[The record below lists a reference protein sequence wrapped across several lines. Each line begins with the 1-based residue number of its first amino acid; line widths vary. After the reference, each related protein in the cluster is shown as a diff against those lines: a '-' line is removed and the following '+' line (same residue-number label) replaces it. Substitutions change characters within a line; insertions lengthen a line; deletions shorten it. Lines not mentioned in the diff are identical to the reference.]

1 MSCRLEKL
9 DAERQRRLFES
20 AAAEFAAHGFDG
32 ASLNRILE
40 KSGMSKSSLYYYFD
54 DKADLFTTLIER
66 SMAVLFREIGGFDP
80 EALTAETF
88 WSTFEELY
96 RRAIAVIN
104 KNGWLV
110 QFGGMFYRLRGDP
123 GKGSATGR
131 IFQAARNWVTIII
144 ERGQAL
150 GEVRTDLPQ
159 TLLIELDDVASG
171 VARPLGC
178 RALGRACGRRE
189 RGNATNAH
197 RAVPQPALSRSG
209 AGCLRRSALSALVA
223 QVASAAASLSR
234 QCSALKARLFPGSSR
249 GSNLARP

>member
-54 DKADLFTTLIER
+54 DKADLFTTMIER
-66 SMAVLFREIGGFDP
+66 SMAALFREIGGFDP
-80 EALTAETF
+80 VALTAETF

-96 RRAIAVIN
+96 RRAIVIVG
-104 KNGWLV
+104 KNAWLV
-110 QFGGMFYRLRGDP
+110 QFGGMFYRLRGTP

-131 IFQAARNWVTIII
+131 VFQVARNWVTIII
-144 ERGQAL
+144 ERGQTL

-159 TLLIELDDVASG
+159 SLLIDLTMSLLELLDRWVVAHWNEL
-171 VARPLGC
+171 AADEKEEMPRKHI
-178 RALGRACGRRE
+178 ALFRR
-189 RGNATNAH
+189 
-197 RAVPQPALSRSG
+197 L
-209 AGCLRRSALSALVA
+209 LSAE
-223 QVASAAASLSR
+223 AAMTVSDH
-234 QCSALKARLFPGSSR
+234 
-249 GSNLARP
+249 RP